1 MSSKTKKNRP
11 LNKKKFDK
19 NKDKNKGKNKG
30 KGKVK
35 KTQIRNRKNV
45 KNRGNKG
52 NKGNKIQIKIPPT
65 LFPEFHFTLF
75 NKNDIQRKISNREFG
90 LFDNYTTSV
99 KLKLLDNYLYVATT
113 MDVEKEKEMEKYFTK
128 KQMSIVERTGYII
141 SFTKNNIVGNLP
153 QKYNINLK
161 KGWTNAWR
169 KIYEILERT
178 NIVSKNNLELNHF
191 DICGYPGAFIFGVNH
206 YLKTRTSNQQY
217 NWYIQSYREETN
229 KERQYLHD
237 IYGLHRKYPD
247 KFLFGSPKT
256 KYNGDITLVDNILA
270 YYEIFKNNKLDLVT
284 SDCGLPIE
292 WSIAYKREIQM
303 SKIFFGQ
310 LICSLMVLKSGGN
323 LVMKTFTQFKPFSL
337 SLIYLIT
344 QVFQTAYLVKPES
357 SRQNTKEIYIMG
369 KGYLGNLSKHNFNKL
384 LKILAEFDNEQDI
397 NKSVFSYDKMDFK
410 VVSNIESIIYNYYR
424 NYTIKKKNIL
434 NKITYDYLDKY
445 LDNPNKYL
453 ETLIGID
460 RGTMQERRKYFI
472 KYFKRMNYT
481 KIKKENQIM

>member
-1 MSSKTKKNRP
+1 
-11 LNKKKFDK
+11 
-19 NKDKNKGKNKG
+19 
-30 KGKVK
+30 
-35 KTQIRNRKNV
+35 
-45 KNRGNKG
+45 
-52 NKGNKIQIKIPPT
+52 
-65 LFPEFHFTLF
+65 
-75 NKNDIQRKISNREFG
+75 
-90 LFDNYTTSV
+90 
-99 KLKLLDNYLYVATT
+99 
-113 MDVEKEKEMEKYFTK
+113 
-128 KQMSIVERTGYII
+128 
-141 SFTKNNIVGNLP
+141 
-153 QKYNINLK
+153 
-161 KGWTNAWR
+161 
-169 KIYEILERT
+169 
-178 NIVSKNNLELNHF
+178 
-191 DICGYPGAFIFGVNH
+191 
-206 YLKTRTSNQQY
+206 
-217 NWYIQSYREETN
+217 
-229 KERQYLHD
+229 
-237 IYGLHRKYPD
+237 
-247 KFLFGSPKT
+247 
-256 KYNGDITLVDNILA
+256 
-270 YYEIFKNNKLDLVT
+270 
-284 SDCGLPIE
+284 
-292 WSIAYKREIQM
+292 
-303 SKIFFGQ
+303 
-310 LICSLMVLKSGGN
+310 MVLKSGGN